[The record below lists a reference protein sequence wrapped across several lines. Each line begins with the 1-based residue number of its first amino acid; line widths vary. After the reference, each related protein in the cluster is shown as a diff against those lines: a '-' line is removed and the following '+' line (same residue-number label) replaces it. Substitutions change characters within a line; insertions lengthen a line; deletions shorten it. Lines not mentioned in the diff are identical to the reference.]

1 MERRMPT
8 VAVLMS
14 TYNGQL
20 YIREQLDSI
29 FAQKD
34 VIVRLFVRDDGST
47 DDTVEILKEYA
58 KNHSM
63 ELLLDGG
70 NVGPGESFL
79 RLVYKYA
86 AEPGVEY
93 YAFADQ
99 DDIWMDD
106 KLAVA
111 VHMIQSMDDG
121 GPVLYASN
129 QTIYTDGTVK
139 GNRYEKPQRTD
150 LISHLSINTIS
161 GCTFVFNKKLAVTIA
176 NAERPDSRIIKYR
189 IHDSWIMLI
198 AIASGHV
205 IYDEQSH
212 IYYRI
217 HANNTV
223 GIKKIGIKEKI
234 SKIDRLIHKRESSNQ
249 RSLTARELLRLF
261 ENNITMENKKKLRL
275 FAEYQ
280 LNWKNKVALMN
291 NQEIIEGVFERPLV
305 FRIKVLLNMV

>member
-1 MERRMPT
+1 MERHIPT

-14 TYNGQL
+14 TYNGHQ

-29 FAQKD
+29 LAQKG
-34 VIVRLFVRDDGST
+34 VIIRLFVRDDGST
-47 DDTVEILKEYA
+47 DDTVAILKEYA
-58 KNHSM
+58 KNYPM
-63 ELLLDGG
+63 ELLLDGA
-70 NVGPGESFL
+70 NVGPGESFM

-93 YAFADQ
+93 YSFADQ

-111 VHMIQSMDDG
+111 VHMIQSTDDG
-121 GPVLYASN
+121 GLVLYSSN
-129 QTIYTDGTVK
+129 QTIYTDGIVK
-139 GNRYEKPQRTD
+139 GRRYEKPQRTD

-161 GCTFVFNKKLAVTIA
+161 GCTFVFNKRLALTIA

-198 AIASGHV
+198 ATACGHV

-217 HANNTV
+217 HANNAV
-223 GIKKIGIKEKI
+223 GLKKIGIKERI
-234 SKIDRLIHKRESSNQ
+234 NRIDRLINKRESSNQ
-249 RSLTARELLRLF
+249 RLLTARELLRLF

-280 LNWKNKVALMN
+280 LNWENKVALMN
-291 NQEIIEGVFERPLV
+291 NQDVIEGVLERPLV